1 MKKYFL
7 YVAAFML
14 SLGGMMSACSDDDD
28 LTKGNG
34 NGAVEEINIT
44 KDNAAN
50 WYSYMINVA
59 NLLKEDA
66 TTLYD
71 DWNTGYKGGASY
83 ASIFKSHNNSA
94 YFGTAN
100 NCVRQIIEG
109 CWDIAN
115 EVGDAK
121 IGDPYDLYASGKTQ
135 DALYAVESWFSWHS
149 REDYSNN
156 IISIY
161 SAICGTRNVKVSN
174 DVMDLASSEIAANS
188 IYNVVKANNNEGLAD
203 ATREAIKKAY
213 DAILAIPA
221 PFRSHINSAEALAA
235 QDACADLAILLNNK
249 LLPEITQKQ
258 DIYNDA
264 ALNEVVN
271 TYVDDVVLP
280 TYKDLKDEVAVLLE
294 KVSALQKNPT
304 NANFKAAAAQ
314 WIIARKP
321 WETSEAFLFGPV
333 ADNGLDPN
341 MDSWPLDA
349 DAIVNI
355 LNSGDFTKLQWNGEF
370 ITDENGDPVESIASA
385 QNVRGFHTLEFL
397 LFKDGNP
404 RTAPA
409 E

>member
-1 MKKYFL
+1 MKKCFL
-7 YVAAFML
+7 YAAAFML
-14 SLGGMMSACSDDDD
+14 FLGGMMSACNDDDD
-28 LTKGNG
+28 PSNGNG
-34 NGAVEEINIT
+34 NSAVEEIDIT
-44 KDNAAN
+44 GDNASN

-59 NLLKEDA
+59 NLLREDA
-66 TTLYD
+66 VTLYN
-71 DWNTGYKGGASY
+71 DWTSAYNGGEAY
-83 ASIFKSHNNSA
+83 ASIFKNHNNSA

-100 NCVRQIIEG
+100 NCVQQIIEG

-121 IGDPYDLYASGKTQ
+121 IGDPYDLYVEGKTK

-161 SAICGTRNVKVSN
+161 SAICGTRDVKVSN
-174 DVMDLASSEIAANS
+174 DVMDLANSAIAANS
-188 IYNVVKANNNEGLAD
+188 IYNVIKANNSEGLAD
-203 ATREAIKKAY
+203 DAREAIKKAH
-213 DAILAIPA
+213 DAILSIPA
-221 PFRSHINSAEALAA
+221 PFRSHINSKEALAA
-235 QDACADLAILLNNK
+235 QEACADLADLLTNR

-258 DIYNDA
+258 AVYNDA
-264 ALNEVVN
+264 VLNAVVN

-280 TYKDLKDEVAVLLE
+280 TYKDLKDEIAVLLE
-294 KVSALQKNPT
+294 KVSALQRNPT
-304 NANFKAAAAQ
+304 DENFKAAAAQ
-314 WIIARKP
+314 WIVARRP

-333 ADNGLDPN
+333 ADKGLDPN

-355 LNSGDFTKLQWNGEF
+355 LNSGDFTKLQWNGDF
-370 ITDENGDPVESIASA
+370 VTDENGDPVENIASA

-397 LFKDGNP
+397 LFKNGNP
-404 RTAPA
+404 RTVPA

>member
-1 MKKYFL
+1 MKKCFL
-7 YVAAFML
+7 YAAAFML
-14 SLGGMMSACSDDDD
+14 FLGGMMSACNDDDD
-28 LTKGNG
+28 PSNGNG
-34 NGAVEEINIT
+34 NSAVEEIDIT
-44 KDNAAN
+44 GDNASN

-59 NLLKEDA
+59 NLLREDA
-66 TTLYD
+66 VTLYN
-71 DWNTGYKGGASY
+71 DWTSAYNGGEAY
-83 ASIFKSHNNSA
+83 ASIFKNHNNSA

-100 NCVRQIIEG
+100 NCVQQIIEG

-121 IGDPYDLYASGKTQ
+121 IGDPYDLYVEGKTQ

-161 SAICGTRNVKVSN
+161 SAICGTRDVKVSN
-174 DVMDLASSEIAANS
+174 DVMDLANSAIAANS
-188 IYNVVKANNNEGLAD
+188 IYNVIKANNSEGLAD
-203 ATREAIKKAY
+203 DAREAIKKAH
-213 DAILAIPA
+213 DAILSIPA
-221 PFRSHINSAEALAA
+221 PFRSHINSKEALAA
-235 QDACADLAILLNNK
+235 QEACADLADLLTNR

-258 DIYNDA
+258 AVYNDA
-264 ALNEVVN
+264 VLNVVVN

-280 TYKDLKDEVAVLLE
+280 TYKDLKDEIAVLLE
-294 KVSALQKNPT
+294 KVSVLQRNPT
-304 NANFKAAAAQ
+304 DENFKAAAAQ
-314 WIIARKP
+314 WIVARRP

-333 ADNGLDPN
+333 ADKGLDPN

-355 LNSGDFTKLQWNGEF
+355 LNSGDFTKLQWNGDF
-370 ITDENGDPVESIASA
+370 VTDENGDPVENIASA

-397 LFKDGNP
+397 LFKNGNP
-404 RTAPA
+404 RTVPA

>member
-7 YVAAFML
+7 YVAACML

-28 LTKGNG
+28 PSNGNG
-34 NGAVEEINIT
+34 NGAVEEIDIT
-44 KDNAAN
+44 KDNASN

-66 TTLYD
+66 TTLYN
-71 DWNTGYKGGASY
+71 DWKTSYNGGESY
-83 ASIFKSHNNSA
+83 ASIFINHNNSA

-100 NCVRQIIEG
+100 NCVQQIIEG

-121 IGDPYDLYASGKTQ
+121 IGDPYDLYVDGKTQ

-161 SAICGTRNVKVSN
+161 SAICGTRDVRVNN
-174 DVMDLASSEIAANS
+174 DVMDLANSAIAANS
-188 IYNVVKANNNEGLAD
+188 LYNVIKANDEKLAND
-203 ATREAIKKAY
+203 TREAIKKAH

-221 PFRSHINSAEALAA
+221 PFRSHINSAEALR
-235 QDACADLAILLNNK
+235 LH
-249 LLPEITQKQ
+249 PEIAQKE

-264 ALNEVVN
+264 VLNEVVK
-271 TYVDDVVLP
+271 TYVNDVVLP
-280 TYKDLKDEVAVLLE
+280 TYLDLKDEVAVLLE

-304 NANFKAAAAQ
+304 DANFKAAAAQ
-314 WIIARKP
+314 WIVARKP

-333 ADNGLDPN
+333 ADKGLDPN

-370 ITDENGDPVESIASA
+370 ITDENGDSVESIASA

-397 LFKDGNP
+397 LFKDGDP